1 MYKRQEKDYAK
12 AAEYFQ
18 PAADSGNQYA
28 QYSLAG
34 LYLHGKGVEKNPQT
48 AYVYYNAS
56 AEKGNA
62 YAVYELAKMERDG
75 IGTNIN
81 KQLSDEQD
89 VYKRQ
94 IIYSMNHNKAFQA
107 PASLS
112 PGAELIPP
120 KQSSSE
126 KAEPISPIL
135 LKQELCGISDTLT
148 DAVNAVSYTHLDV
161 YKRQRS

>member
-1 MYKRQEKDYAK
+1 MGREIDQSAAGEWYSLALRGFLELYSQDSSPYLAYRIGKHYYYGLGTEKDYAK

-81 KQLSDEQD
+81 KQLSDEHFR
-89 VYKRQ
+89 VL
-94 IIYSMNHNKAFQA
+94 ISG
-107 PASLS
+107 S
-112 PGAELIPP
+112 PNCSTNGVMIT
-120 KQSSSE
+120 
-126 KAEPISPIL
+126 
-135 LKQELCGISDTLT
+135 CCT
-148 DAVNAVSYTHLDV
+148 V
-161 YKRQRS
+161 